1 MVRIVPGLNLT
12 RKLSDAQVDA
22 IRTEYSG
29 MSHVEVAELFG
40 VSAVLIRHIRSGL
53 KRKKRYG
60 EKRQHVEYAPL
71 PVELLDR
78 LDLDVWFVRRAKA
91 LLRGYAKATDKLKA
105 TGRLEEP
112 SDEELKVHDGLD
124 AGYNGTAQQTAE
136 RILARARKIAAAAA
150 ANRPA
155 QKPADQADKR
165 PREGGLPAPELLFDS
180 RR

>member
-1 MVRIVPGLNLT
+1 
-12 RKLSDAQVDA
+12 
-22 IRTEYSG
+22 

-40 VSAVLIRHIRSGL
+40 VSPTLVRHIRSGL

-60 EKRQHVEYAPL
+60 EKRERVRYEPL

-78 LDLDVWFVRRAKA
+78 LDLDVWFVRRATA

-105 TGRLEEP
+105 TGRMEEP
-112 SDEELKVHDGLD
+112 SDEELKVNDGLD
-124 AGYNGTAQQTAE
+124 AGYVASPERQAE

-150 ANRPA
+150 VNRPA
-155 QKPADQADKR
+155 EKPKNQADKGTSQR
-165 PREGGLPAPELLFDS
+165 GLPAPDLLFDS